1 MQLSYTFLKKDTG
14 CTIFFKLVCVVPHTE
29 LNICLLLWYARTY
42 IQNVKQQVGKATI
55 NTQKKKET
63 ECRQVSLEK
72 HFRKGVSKCLD
83 VDTSGCGIIPVK

>member
-55 NTQKKKET
+55 NTQKKKKQNVD
-63 ECRQVSLEK
+63 RFLLKNIFEK
-72 HFRKGVSKCLD
+72 VL
-83 VDTSGCGIIPVK
+83 VNV